1 MSVRQR
7 AQGGKLIDTFCS
19 FAATLKDFFRE
30 LPEPLFTNALYPMVY
45 EATQVAGPGDS
56 HMGTKLILNIL
67 DCLPTSNQV
76 SRAFIHLFICCS

>member
-1 MSVRQR
+1 M
-7 AQGGKLIDTFCS
+7 
-19 FAATLKDFFRE
+19 KDFFRE

-76 SRAFIHLFICCS
+76 SLY